1 HHQLRKTRA
10 PRGAPRKPAL
20 FGEGKLAM
28 LFNVGPLTYP
38 LTADGGGAVGK
49 CEGFAGSGGATAG
62 EPGSDISGKDESG
75 FQSTFPPS
83 DQARSLGVN
92 SPDNNRAFTSSSES
106 GPDRFP
112 SCET

>member
-1 HHQLRKTRA
+1 MAEKHGRMVIERTPQMT
-10 PRGAPRKPAL
+10 
-20 FGEGKLAM
+20 LAIAS
-28 LFNVGPLTYP
+28 LEVSW
-38 LTADGGGAVGK
+38 ADGGGAVGK

-106 GPDRFP
+106 GPNRFP